1 MKSQLA
7 VPKNFQF
14 GGLEEIPLTDDALIG
29 IVEASISDS
38 TRLLSCHARAL
49 DFPVYFGSNWNALY
63 DCLRDFHWTEKK
75 HIFLFHR
82 DVPTLSPQ
90 ELRAYL
96 NILKDAAADW
106 KPGESHLLHVVFEE
120 RDRGAVLGVLSSEK

>member
-38 TRLLSCHARAL
+38 TRLLSCLARAL

>member
-38 TRLLSCHARAL
+38 TRLLSCLARAL
-49 DFPVYFGSNWNALY
+49 DFPAYFGSNWNALY